1 MVLCTLSSWLL
12 FVQLVSCL
20 FVCLFV
26 WLLSSSS
33 HCDQGPVF
41 LFFSVNG
48 SGHFCGMAQMLN
60 GVDYHS
66 SAGVWAQDKWKGN
79 NVILYYF
86 GLVMAWHM
94 ILPVY
99 RFPFVF
105 FHNPQFFSCQSKL
118 SVL

>member
-1 MVLCTLSSWLL
+1 MVLCTLSSSLL

-20 FVCLFV
+20 FVWL
-26 WLLSSSS
+26 LLSSSS

-79 NVILYYF
+79 NVILYYY
-86 GLVMAWHM
+86 GPVMAWYM
-94 ILPVY
+94 ILLVFN
-99 RFPFVF
+99 FPLCLFTIPNLFAAQVK
-105 FHNPQFFSCQSKL
+105 CQS
-118 SVL
+118 